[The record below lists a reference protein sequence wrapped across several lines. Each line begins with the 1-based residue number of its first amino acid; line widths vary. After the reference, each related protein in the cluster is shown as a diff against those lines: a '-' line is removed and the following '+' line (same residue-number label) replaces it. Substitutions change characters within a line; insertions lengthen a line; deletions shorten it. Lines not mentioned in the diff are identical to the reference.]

1 MLALQ
6 ILLRNW
12 RGGQLRLVVG
22 ALVLAVTVVTSVS
35 LLADRVEKA
44 LVNESASFLAADL
57 VLEGNT
63 RIAQD
68 FIEKAQATGLRT
80 ALMMSFSSMVYHGDD
95 MHLAS
100 IKAVESSYPLR
111 GAIRHSDK
119 PFSADPAAE
128 QTVRT
133 GPPVGEAWADA
144 RLLPL
149 LRIELGDSIEFGD
162 SRVKIS
168 RVLIEEPD
176 SGSSFSLIGARILM
190 HVEDVE
196 TAGVL
201 LPGSRVKHRLLV
213 AETGTGTAQVSAYRA
228 WLEPQLS
235 IHQRLI
241 TPDQAQARIAE
252 SIDSGR
258 RFLLLAGSVG
268 VVLAGIAL
276 ALASH
281 QFAIGER
288 LQVGLYK
295 SWGLSG
301 SAIRRLYITYILAIG
316 ALGSAMGIA
325 LGALIQGLLVWLVRD
340 WMPIDLPPASFRP
353 WFTGMATGF
362 LCLLGFMLPAIWHL
376 PNLSAMTV
384 LRQDVPV
391 KSASTALRGGL
402 GVLTIGLL
410 LLWYSGNVAISMAIL
425 MAFAAIAAA
434 AMGFGL
440 TLLWLGQKVARH
452 LGSIWRL
459 ALANLWRRRLQSLIQ
474 LLGFSGAIALLMIMA
489 VIRTSLIDDLRLQF
503 DEDTPNHFLYNV
515 ASYEL
520 QEVEAL
526 IEQRTLDN
534 SGWFS
539 MVRARI
545 RQINGQDIE
554 AEQLE
559 SHESLQR
566 ELNLSWAKNLPE
578 NNTMTSGDWW
588 SSAPYNAAA
597 SPPTL
602 PPLSIEEDLASELGL
617 VIGDRITF
625 SVGGLNFE
633 ARLANTRSVSWDD
646 MTPNFYFL
654 FPEGLLEG
662 YPRTHMTSVY
672 IPPSEKLILNDLL
685 RNYPTLQVIE
695 LDKIIERVRTIVSQ
709 VTRGLEVMTLLILAC
724 GILVMFSAVSLS
736 MSERLQES
744 AILRTIGSSQR
755 LILGVQCIEFTTLG
769 VLAGLLAALGA
780 ETALL
785 LIEHYLLQLP
795 LTGHAWMWLVGPLS
809 GGLLVGAL
817 GVSYSRKSVLL
828 PPLDVL
834 RRL

>member
-1 MLALQ
+1 MLALR

-12 RGGQLRLVVG
+12 RGGQLRLVLG
-22 ALVLAVTVVTSVS
+22 ALVLAVAVVTSVS

-44 LVNESASFLAADL
+44 LINETSSFLAADL
-57 VLEGNT
+57 VIEGNA
-63 RIAQD
+63 RIAKKLVD
-68 FIEKAQATGLRT
+68 RAQAIGLRT
-80 ALMMSFSSMVYHGDD
+80 ASMMTFSSVVYHADA

-111 GAIRHSDK
+111 GAVRHSGIA
-119 PFSADPAAE
+119 FSDDQTAI
-128 QTVRT
+128 QTVRS
-133 GPPVGEAWADA
+133 GPPLGEAWADA

-149 LRIELGDSIEFGD
+149 LNIALGDFIEFGD
-162 SRVKIS
+162 IRLKVS

-176 SGSSFSLIGARILM
+176 SGGSFSLIGARILM
-190 HVEDVE
+190 HVDDVE

-213 AETGTGTAQVSAYRA
+213 AATGDTGSHEVAKYRDWA
-228 WLEPQLS
+228 ESNLT
-235 IHQRLI
+235 IHQKLI
-241 TPDQAQARIAE
+241 TPDQAQARIADT
-252 SIDSGR
+252 IDSGR

-281 QFAIGER
+281 QFALGER

-301 SAIRRLYITYILAIG
+301 GGIRRLYMAYILAIG
-316 ALGSAMGIA
+316 LLGSAMGVVV
-325 LGALIQGLLVWLVRD
+325 GAVVQELLVWLVRD
-340 WMPIDLPPASFRP
+340 WMPIDLPQAGLRP

-376 PNLSAMTV
+376 PDLSAMSV
-384 LRQDVPV
+384 LRQDIPV
-391 KSASTALRGGL
+391 KTMSTALRCVL
-402 GVLTIGLL
+402 GVLTSGLL
-410 LLWYSGNVAISMAIL
+410 LFWYSRSLIISIAMIA
-425 MAFAAIAAA
+425 AFAAIAVA
-434 AMGFGL
+434 AMGVGL
-440 TLLWLGQKVARH
+440 SLLWLGKLMAQY

-474 LLGFSGAIALLMIMA
+474 VLGFAGAIALLMIMT
-489 VIRTSLIDDLRLQF
+489 VIRTSLIDDLQLQF
-503 DEDTPNHFLYNV
+503 DEDTPNHFVYNV

-520 QEVEAL
+520 AEVEAL
-526 IEQRTLDN
+526 IDQRSLET

-545 RQINGQDIE
+545 RQINGEDID
-554 AEQLE
+554 AEQPD
-559 SHESLQR
+559 SHRSLQR
-566 ELNLSWAKNLPE
+566 ELNLSWSSSVPD
-578 NNTMTSGDWW
+578 NNAITSGDWW
-588 SSAPYNAAA
+588 RSAAA
-597 SPPTL
+597 PNREEPA
-602 PPLSIEEDLASELGL
+602 PLSIEEDLAAELGL
-617 VIGDRITF
+617 EIGDRMMF

-633 ARLANTRSVSWDD
+633 ALVANTRSVNWDD

-654 FPEGLLEG
+654 FPEGVLED
-662 YPRTHMTSVY
+662 YPRTHMTSIY
-672 IPPSEKLILNDLL
+672 IPPADKLILNDLL

-695 LDKIIERVRTIVSQ
+695 LDKIIERVRTIVAQ

-755 LILGVQCIEFTTLG
+755 LILGVQWIEFTCLG
-769 VLAGLLAALGA
+769 ILAGLLAALGA

-785 LIEHYLLQLP
+785 LIQHYLLELP
-795 LTGHAWMWLVGPLS
+795 LTGHAWLWLVGPSS
-809 GGLLVGAL
+809 GGLLVGLL
-817 GVSYSRKSVLL
+817 GVGYSRKTVLL
-828 PPLDVL
+828 PPLEVL
-834 RRL
+834 RGL